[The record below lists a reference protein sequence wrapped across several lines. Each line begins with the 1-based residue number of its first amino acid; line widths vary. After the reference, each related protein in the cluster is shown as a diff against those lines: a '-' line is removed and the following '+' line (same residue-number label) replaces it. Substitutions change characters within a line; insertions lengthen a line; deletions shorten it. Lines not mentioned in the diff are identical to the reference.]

1 MTNLL
6 TLSNTGVGS
15 RDTFVS
21 RKKVRFV
28 GHFSRPAETDPD
40 VSLNQDQDLKRYYLK
55 GHVIDR
61 DNQKP
66 LNETVLW
73 PTAEL

>member
-1 MTNLL
+1 MATRAFYIL
-6 TLSNTGVGS
+6 
-15 RDTFVS
+15 
-21 RKKVRFV
+21 KKVTNNGR
-28 GHFSRPAETDPD
+28 FSRPAETDPD
-40 VSLNQDQDLKRYYLK
+40 VSLNQDQDLKGYYLK

-66 LNETVLW
+66 LNETVLL

>member
-1 MTNLL
+1 MTN
-6 TLSNTGVGS
+6 NG
-15 RDTFVS
+15 R
-21 RKKVRFV
+21 
-28 GHFSRPAETDPD
+28 FSRPAETDPD
-40 VSLNQDQDLKRYYLK
+40 VSLNQDQTLKRYYLK

-66 LNETVLW
+66 LNETVLL